1 MTEFF
6 VLFRCRITG
15 DELPEIIRHENWLRC
30 WGKACALAFTM
41 NADAKQAN
49 VEHDYYIAQFTR
61 VE

>member
-1 MTEFF
+1 MTVFF

-15 DELPEIIRHENWLRC
+15 DERQEIIGHDNWLRC
-30 WGKACALAFTM
+30 WGKACGQALTM
-41 NADAKQAN
+41 NEEAKRSN